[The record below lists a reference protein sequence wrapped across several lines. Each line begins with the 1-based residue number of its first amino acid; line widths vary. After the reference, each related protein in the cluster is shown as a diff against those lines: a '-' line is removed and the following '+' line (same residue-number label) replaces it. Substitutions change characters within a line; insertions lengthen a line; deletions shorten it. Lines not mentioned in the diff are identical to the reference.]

1 MKKVKTLKG
10 NKTFTWKIKG
20 LKKHKSYKA
29 YVSAWKY
36 KDGKKVVIKTS
47 LVFHAFSS
55 GYTKKYTNPKSVKVN
70 KVAVTLTKGK
80 TFKIKA
86 KVTKLKK
93 KKKLAPKRHVPKLR
107 YQSTNKKIATVSSS
121 GKIKAKAKGTCK
133 IYVYAAN
140 GVCKEVKVVVK

>member
-86 KVTKLKK
+86 K
-93 KKKLAPKRHVPKLR
+93 
-107 YQSTNKKIATVSSS
+107 
-121 GKIKAKAKGTCK
+121 AKGTCK